1 MCEHGAAA
9 RRFAE
14 DRDLVGIA
22 PERRDVVLHP
32 LQRRELVHE
41 PVVAP
46 HVVRR
51 LGGQRGVGE
60 VPEPAEPEIHA
71 DDHDAP

>member
-1 MCEHGAAA
+1 MREHGAAA
-9 RRFAE
+9 GRFAE

-22 PERRDVVLHP
+22 AERGDVVLHP
-32 LQRRELVHE
+32 LQRGELVHE
-41 PVVAP
+41 PVVGP

-51 LGGQRGVGE
+51 LGGQRGMRE
-60 VPEPAEPEIHA
+60 VSEPAEPEIHA